1 MLDSR
6 ATVMPALLNVS
17 LQSRWVAEQLSRA
30 QEGFMDG
37 INFDLEDAAKVR
49 SAASIILSFGSRVSG
64 Y

>member
-1 MLDSR
+1 
-6 ATVMPALLNVS
+6 MPALLNVS

-49 SAASIILSFGSRVSG
+49 SAASIISSFCSRVSG